1 MHVLWITIFLASTVF
16 IMVYKCA
23 AFGCKSGSKSNTDDS
38 CVTFYAFPSD
48 PQLREKWIK
57 ANPRKD
63 FVVTKHSR
71 LCSLHFHSSDF
82 VDVCTDTNKS
92 RAQQKSD
99 TALRR
104 ILKHGVVPS
113 VFHNAPAYLSK
124 SPGTRRGTKKTVASS
139 RRADKARK
147 LQELEESFVADDDIS
162 TLSHSEILEC
172 SV

>member
-1 MHVLWITIFLASTVF
+1 
-16 IMVYKCA
+16 MVYKCA

-82 VDVCTDTNKS
+82 VDVRTDTNKS
-92 RAQQKSD
+92 RAQQKSG
-99 TALRR
+99 TPLRR
-104 ILKHGVVPS
+104 ILKNGVVPS

-124 SPGTRRGTKKTVASS
+124 SPGTRRGTKKTAASS
-139 RRADKARK
+139 RRADEARK
-147 LQELEESFVADDDIS
+147 LGCGGHRSEGFREKKQLRQKQLPVPGFCTELFNCVNYFNRA
-162 TLSHSEILEC
+162 
-172 SV
+172 